1 MATVAICMPH
11 AGDVPPDFYRKIGE
25 IETLAPQHQYI
36 HVEVD
41 MMVIGKARNMLVETA
56 LGMNPDVLWF
66 VDDDVILP
74 ENAPILIDQALTL
87 GVVSGVYFARRPPY
101 TPQVYT
107 LASEPEHS
115 DRIVYWP
122 DLNIPKDGM
131 FERDAVGAGC
141 LAVAR
146 PVFDRL
152 SAHFEPLFKEASEL
166 TSVLWLQSLIA
177 GLSPWFEF
185 LDRKGEDM
193 YFCERCKAIDQKIWV
208 NADVQCG
215 HISQQLITKDYFE
228 YMRDN
233 NLIHKELKE

>member
-1 MATVAICMPH
+1 MSLVAVCMPH
-11 AGDVPPDFYRKIGE
+11 ARDVPPDFYRKIGE
-25 IETLAPQHQYI
+25 IEASAPQHQYI

-56 LGMNPDVLWF
+56 LTMNPDVLWF

-87 GVVSGVYFARRPPY
+87 GVVSGVYYARRPPY
-101 TPQVYT
+101 TPQVYI
-107 LASEPEHS
+107 LATEPEYEG
-115 DRIVYWP
+115 RIVYWP
-122 DLNIPKDGM
+122 DFDLPKTGM

-141 LAVAR
+141 LAIAR
-146 PVFDRL
+146 PIFDRL
-152 SAHFEPLFKEASEL
+152 TAYHGPLFEEQSTKL
-166 TSVLWLQSLIA
+166 TVPWLQSLVA

-185 LDRKGEDM
+185 LDHKGEDM
-193 YFCERCKAIDQKIWV
+193 YFCERCKNMGQSIWV
-208 NADVQCG
+208 NADIQCG

-233 NLIHKELKE
+233 KLLHKEIKE